1 MSDNAHIMISD
12 IAYPYRQGSNITEKP
27 QGVSLRMVRQQ
38 QRPRLKP
45 SIRHPHF
52 QTLYR
57 VMVDGYSIE
66 PGANLAGADLSHA
79 DLTGADLTDAN
90 LSGTILKGTTMP
102 DGAFNN

>member
-1 MSDNAHIMISD
+1 MHEEWYQTLLTPIGKTATLERSL
-12 IAYPYRQGSNITEKP
+12 K
-27 QGVSLRMVRQQ
+27 GVSLRMVRQQ